1 MWLHMHGSHLLTKPE
16 RNYCV
21 SRKEL
26 LAVVT
31 FVTHFRTYLLGH
43 TFTLRTDHGPL
54 TWLYSMKEPE
64 GQVARW
70 LEKLQEYNFEIVH
83 RKGLRHINADALS
96 RLPCHQLDLMMKS
109 YRRKVHQSLLCNYL
123 GLVLRKY

>member
-1 MWLHMHGSHLLTKPE
+1 M
-16 RNYCV
+16 
-21 SRKEL
+21 

-31 FVTHFRTYLLGH
+31 FVTHFHTYLLGH

-64 GQVARW
+64 GHVARW

-83 RKGLRHINADALS
+83 RKGLRHINADAMS
-96 RLPCHQLDLMMKS
+96 RLPCHQFGLNEEVIQEKG
-109 YRRKVHQSLLCNYL
+109 HQ
-123 GLVLRKY
+123 